1 MSNPDVKLTIPLLA
15 AASGAG
21 HGLPYS
27 LWRPQMQTFLMR
39 AGIEKRDYEEKIEKW
54 EQLCKAVETD
64 ARAEEEDDLQLLL
77 GGGGGGDSSVK
88 KEPIDEARVKAKK
101 RVAER
106 VSRTRKAYGYL
117 HAALPADLR
126 QLVAGVPQ
134 GYAFGVWSF
143 LEKKFRNTEQ
153 DSVMALWK
161 KFTTLQQQQE
171 ESFDAYK
178 ARVDAARELL
188 VHAKQTLSPG
198 LYASLLLWNL
208 QPRYAAAVL
217 ALQTADKLK
226 DPAAVDW
233 AHITDYMAQY
243 ERTQRHTEGNS
254 AEDGGQRTMA
264 VLAGMPNQQSRSP
277 VGSNKKPA
285 QNLSKVD
292 CYYCK
297 KLGHYASD
305 CPVLKEKE
313 MRQQKKAQ
321 PWKNAPKAKKGK
333 GAGERSRSQSPASKE
348 TDDSSGSET
357 EGRPARSGTPKPR
370 GGAGSGM
377 RAVRVHSKYAALL
390 AAGPDSESESDSEED
405 IGSNDGLQ
413 QTRGSARLQ
422 LASILR
428 RPGGTSAWS
437 PKSVKFEK
445 PAGGAQHHP
454 QREDGLQL
462 RTLLRTAKA
471 VDTGAQVGA
480 TGNKDLLINL
490 RPCAPMPLLMANQS
504 IVVATLIGDMPLSLQ
519 SADERHPKVCT
530 EIVKD
535 VYYHEK
541 IEANLLSWDKMRC
554 TGWELHSTKAGT
566 DLVTPAGQRV
576 KASTRGG
583 LTLLEETE
591 PSQLYAMRMG
601 KVICS
606 TAKELVLL
614 HQRTG
619 HASWG
624 RLLQMCKAGTTVGVG
639 DISAMPASELEN
651 AESRIKTCTACTQG
665 KQRKKAVGHQGLE
678 RGTEKGEVLHM
689 DTFHVTRRDRH
700 TGEKVREYGLL
711 AVDSFTEVHW
721 LAPSL
726 RYRDVQDEAVT
737 ILRESHT
744 LNGRHPRL
752 VVADLGKEFD
762 NAVVR
767 EYCAKHGIK
776 YQPTPRGAK
785 ELNGLSER
793 HVGTVKDH
801 TRTMLLASGVPN
813 HIGWMRAAT
822 HHVYLWN
829 RTHLCKATGLT
840 PYETVTGRKPSLLNV
855 GVFGCDAFIH
865 QDRDQRDDTFSPKA
879 EPGVYL
885 GHDWAQNCPVVRMVH
900 SGKIVQAKDVVFREG
915 SFEHIRA
922 EKEGR
927 TKNIRSLSLDDVAG
941 EDSGSEPV
949 VESDD
954 AKSAESAADSEPDSN
969 SDSEEEAVAA
979 YSTKYTVKAITSHR
993 TSADG
998 SKEYQV
1004 KWVGYRATTWEP
1016 ARIIQEDAP
1025 RVAQAYEQF
1034 LEGRSKARVTR
1045 SQTSLRS
1052 AAVATQPEAAAAP
1065 AAGSSDSSPAS
1076 GGNSGEEKEDISDV
1090 MAARDDA
1097 AQRL

>member
-1 MSNPDVKLTIPLLA
+1 MSLPDVKLTIPLLA
-15 AASGAG
+15 SASGAG
-21 HGLPYS
+21 NGLPYP

-39 AGIEKRDYEEKIEKW
+39 AGIEKRDYEEEIARW
-54 EQLCKAVETD
+54 EELSNAVETD
-64 ARAEEEDDLQLLL
+64 ARTEEQDAVELLL
-77 GGGGGGDSSVK
+77 GSGGSASAVK
-88 KEPIDEARVKAKK
+88 KEPADEARAKAKK
-101 RVAER
+101 RVAEW
-106 VSRTRKAYGYL
+106 VGRTRKAYGYL
-117 HAALPADLR
+117 HAALPSDLR
-126 QLVAGVPQ
+126 QLVAEVPQ

-161 KFTTLQQQQE
+161 KFSALQQEQE
-171 ESFDAYK
+171 ESFDVYK
-178 ARVDAARELL
+178 ARVDAVRELL
-188 VHAKQTLSPG
+188 VHAKQTPPPG

-208 QPRYAAAVL
+208 QPRYATAVL
-217 ALQTADKLK
+217 TLKTGDKLK

-233 AHITDYMAQY
+233 AYIVEYMAQY
-243 ERTQRHTEGNS
+243 ERTQRHTEGEAAGDS
-254 AEDGGQRTMA
+254 ARRTMA
-264 VLAGMPNQQSRSP
+264 VLAGTPQQQSRSP
-277 VGSNKKPA
+277 VGSSKKKTA
-285 QNLSKVD
+285 QDLSKVD

-305 CPVLKEKE
+305 CPAVKEKE
-313 MRQQKKAQ
+313 RRQKEKVQR
-321 PWKNAPKAKKGK
+321 KNAFKAKNPK
-333 GAGERSRSQSPASKE
+333 GAGERSRSQSPVSKE
-348 TDDSSGSET
+348 ADDSSGSET
-357 EGRPARSGTPKPR
+357 EGRSGTRGTTPKAG
-370 GGAGSGM
+370 GGASAGM
-377 RAVRVHSKYAALL
+377 RAVRVHNKYAALL
-390 AAGPDSESESDSEED
+390 ATGPDLESESDSEED
-405 IGSNDGLQ
+405 CHIMSSDGDGLQ
-413 QTRGSARLQ
+413 VRRPARLQ

-428 RPGGTSAWS
+428 RPGGKSAS
-437 PKSVKFEK
+437 TMKSVKFGQL
-445 PAGGAQHHP
+445 GGTQP
-454 QREDGLQL
+454 EPRREDCW
-462 RTLLRTAKA
+462 RTLLRKAKA
-471 VDTGAQVGA
+471 VDSGAQVNA
-480 TGNKDLLINL
+480 TGNKDLLVNL
-490 RPCAPMPLLMANQS
+490 RHCAPMPLLMANQS
-504 IVVATLIGDMPLSLQ
+504 IVVATLIGDMPLNLQ
-519 SADERHPKVCT
+519 SADERHPKACT

-541 IEANLLSWDKMRC
+541 IEANLLSWDKMRRN
-554 TGWELHSTKAGT
+554 GWELHSTKAGT
-566 DLVTPAGQRV
+566 DLVTPAGHRV

-583 LTLLEETE
+583 LTLLEETK
-591 PSQLYAMRMG
+591 PSQVYAMRMG
-601 KVICS
+601 KVVCT
-606 TAKELVLL
+606 TAEELMLL

-624 RLLQMCKAGTTVGVG
+624 RLLKMCKAGTTVGVG
-639 DISAMPASELEN
+639 DISAMPASELEK
-651 AESRIKTCTACTQG
+651 AESRIKACTACTQG
-665 KQRKKAVGHQGLE
+665 KQRKKAVGHEGLE

-689 DTFHVTRRDRH
+689 DTFYVTRRDRH
-700 TGEKVREYGLL
+700 TGDKVREYGLL

-721 LAPSL
+721 FTPSL

-752 VVADLGKEFD
+752 VVSDLGKEFD

-767 EYCAKHGIK
+767 DYCSKHGIK

-785 ELNGLSER
+785 ELNGLSEK

-840 PYETVTGRKPSLLNV
+840 PYETATGRKPSLLNV
-855 GVFGCDAFIH
+855 GVFGCDAFVH

-900 SGKIVQAKDVVFREG
+900 SGKIVRAKDVVFRDG

-927 TKNIRSLSLDDVAG
+927 AEKIKSLSLDDVTG
-941 EDSGSEPV
+941 DTSELEPDG
-949 VESDD
+949 ESDD
-954 AKSAESAADSEPDSN
+954 AKSAESVADSEPDSN
-969 SDSEEEAVAA
+969 SEDESVAA
-979 YSTKYTVKAITSHR
+979 DSTKYTVKAITSHR

-998 SKEYQV
+998 SMEYQV

-1034 LEGRSKARVTR
+1034 LESRSKARVTR
-1045 SQTSLRS
+1045 SQASRS
-1052 AAVATQPEAAAAP
+1052 AVTVTAAAQPEPASASAVA
-1065 AAGSSDSSPAS
+1065 AAGSSAPSSGS
-1076 GGNSGEEKEDISDV
+1076 SGEEKEEISDV
-1090 MAARDDA
+1090 VAARNDA